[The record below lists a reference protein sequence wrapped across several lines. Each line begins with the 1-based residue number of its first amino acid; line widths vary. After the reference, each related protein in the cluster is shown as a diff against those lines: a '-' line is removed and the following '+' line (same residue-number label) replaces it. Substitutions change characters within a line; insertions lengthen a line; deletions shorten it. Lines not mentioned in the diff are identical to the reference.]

1 MTVKSRVRWGVRHG
15 LAQIAIK
22 QGAKRGD
29 PQGRL
34 VLGGPDIDPHPLF
47 DEMRARGPILTG
59 SFAMVTARHGV
70 ISEILKSDDFGAGL
84 PLEALPRPLAAAGRW
99 AADQR
104 NPGPI
109 EPPSLLVI
117 NGADHMR
124 LRKLVSRA
132 FTARAVEALGADIER
147 VADQLLDRL
156 AKEHPGGG
164 RTDLVTGYAHLL
176 PVQIISKILGVPPA
190 MEETFLR
197 WGDDLTPSLD
207 IGVGY
212 RDFRKAEKAL
222 AALNEWLRR
231 HCAELR
237 RNPGDDLLSRVVL
250 AGRDD
255 NTELKDQELTS
266 LAGLVLAAGFETT
279 VNLLGN
285 GAVLLFEHPDQREIL
300 RSDRSL
306 WRNAVEEV
314 LRFDSPVQNTGRHA
328 VRDTVVQGVAV
339 AKFHLVALM
348 LAGANRDPEVFADPH
363 TFDVTRANAKDHLAF
378 SAGPHFCL
386 GAALARLE
394 GEIGLR
400 MLFERFPDLAADGA
414 GTRRPTR
421 VLHGWASI
429 PVRLGSAVSA
439 AA

>member
-1 MTVKSRVRWGVRHG
+1 MTVKSRVRWTVRHG

-22 QGAKRGD
+22 QGARRGD

-34 VLGGPDIDPHPLF
+34 VLGGPNVDPHPIY
-47 DEMRARGPILTG
+47 DEMRARGPIVTG

-70 ISEILKSDDFGAGL
+70 ITEILKSDDFGAGL
-84 PLEALPRPLAAAGRW
+84 PLDALPRPLAAAGRW

-132 FTARAVEALGADIER
+132 FTARAVDALGVDIEA
-147 VADQLLDRL
+147 VATQLLDRMER
-156 AKEHPGGG
+156 EHPGGG
-164 RTDLVTGYAHLL
+164 RTDLVTAYAHLL

-190 MEETFLR
+190 MEDTFLR

-212 RDFRKAEKAL
+212 REFRKAEKAL
-222 AALNEWLRR
+222 AALNDWLRE
-231 HCAELR
+231 HCAQLR
-237 RNPGDDLLSRVVL
+237 RDPGDDLLSRVVV
-250 AGRDD
+250 AGQDD
-255 NTELKDQELTS
+255 GTELTEQELIS

-279 VNLLGN
+279 VNLIGN
-285 GAVLLFEHPDQREIL
+285 GAVLLFEHPDQQEVL
-300 RSDRSL
+300 RSDPSL
-306 WRNAVEEV
+306 WRNAVEEI
-314 LRFDSPVQNTGRHA
+314 LRYDSPVQNTGRHA
-328 VRDTVVQGVAV
+328 VRDTVIQGIEVPRY
-339 AKFHLVALM
+339 HLVALM
-348 LAGANRDPEVFADPH
+348 TAGANRDPEVFTDPH
-363 TFDVTRANAKDHLAF
+363 TFDVTRANAKEHLAF
-378 SAGPHFCL
+378 SAGPHYCL

-400 MLFERFPDLAADGA
+400 LLFERFPDLAAA
-414 GTRRPTR
+414 GTARRRPTR
-421 VLHGWASI
+421 VLHGWASV
-429 PVRLGSAVSA
+429 PVKLGSAVSA